1 MTRQEYPRP
10 QFVRDEWINLN
21 GTWQFQ
27 FDDENIGEKE
37 QYFNKETLDKEIQVP
52 FVYQS
57 ELSGIGERTIHEYVW
72 YKREAVIPQDP
83 TKRTILHFGA
93 VDYYS
98 KVYVNGQFV
107 GDHEGGHTSFSFD
120 ITNYLAEEK
129 QSIAVKVYD
138 PLKDET
144 IPRGKQ
150 FWEEE
155 PRAIWYTNSTGIWQ
169 TVWVE
174 QVNKEHIDKVRF
186 TSDFDRGVVWMDL
199 SLNEETEISK
209 ASYYVNYK
217 MMFKDTLI
225 AEDRI
230 RMNNI

>member
-10 QFVRDEWINLN
+10 QFVRDQWINLN

-27 FDDENIGEKE
+27 FDDKNVGEQE

-57 ELSGIGERTIHEYVW
+57 KLSGIGERTIHEYVW
-72 YKREAVIPQDP
+72 YKKEVVIPKYAD
-83 TKRTILHFGA
+83 KRTILHFGA
-93 VDYYS
+93 VDYYC
-98 KVYVNGQFV
+98 KVYVNGKFV

-120 ITNYLAEEK
+120 ISNYLLDEN
-129 QSIAVKVYD
+129 QSITVKVYD
-138 PLKDET
+138 PIKDET

-174 QVNKEHIDKVRF
+174 QVNNDYLEKVRF
-186 TSDFDRGVVWMDL
+186 TPDLDRGVVWMDFV
-199 SLNEETEISK
+199 LNKEAEISK
-209 ASYYVNYK
+209 ANYYVKYK
-217 MMFKDTLI
+217 ISFK
-225 AEDRI
+225 
-230 RMNNI
+230 NIL